1 MMKGVFIYI
10 NASYIYLHQETYL
23 YHAVTYVCLYEIM
36 HSEYKWHER
45 ERATFFLYHNKLQ
58 TSYI

>member
-1 MMKGVFIYI
+1 MLKGVFIYI

-23 YHAVTYVCLYEIM
+23 HHAVTYVCLYEIM

-45 ERATFFLYHNKLQ
+45 EREQLFLYHNKLQ